1 MNRAVVDTDI
11 LSYYLKGDLVVV
23 KNAEKYLSIHEVFE
37 ISLITYY
44 EVISGLSAKNAFKQ
58 LYVFEEFVAAN
69 MILPLTV
76 RSAKISAE
84 IYSILKQSG
93 NIVADTDI
101 LIAGIA
107 IENKMTLVTN
117 NDKHFGRIP
126 GLNTENWKLPSS

>member
-1 MNRAVVDTDI
+1 MP
-11 LSYYLKGDLVVV
+11 LS
-23 KNAEKYLSIHEVFE
+23 
-37 ISLITYY
+37 
-44 EVISGLSAKNAFKQ
+44 
-58 LYVFEEFVAAN
+58 
-69 MILPLTV
+69 V

-93 NIVADTDI
+93 NIVADIDI

-126 GLNTENWKLPSS
+126 GLNTENWKLSSS